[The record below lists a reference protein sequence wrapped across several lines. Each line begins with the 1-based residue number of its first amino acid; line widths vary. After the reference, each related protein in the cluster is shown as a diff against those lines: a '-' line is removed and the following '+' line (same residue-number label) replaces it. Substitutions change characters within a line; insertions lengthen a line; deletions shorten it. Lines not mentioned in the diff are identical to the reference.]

1 VGKLDSPQRLALAMI
16 CDNSSGSM
24 NAFSVLNSLFDPAH
38 PSFTEEGVQTL
49 LTLKSGEAEKARM
62 EELAEK
68 ANQGTISADE
78 HREYET
84 WVRAGAFIS
93 LLQAKARLY
102 QKNLAGPA

>member
-1 VGKLDSPQRLALAMI
+1 
-16 CDNSSGSM
+16 M
-24 NAFSVLNSLFDPAH
+24 NAFSVLDSLFDPAH

-49 LTLKSGEAEKARM
+49 LALKSSEDGQVRM
-62 EELAEK
+62 QELAEK
-68 ANQGTISADE
+68 ANQGTLSPDE

-102 QKNLAGPA
+102 RKKLASAA